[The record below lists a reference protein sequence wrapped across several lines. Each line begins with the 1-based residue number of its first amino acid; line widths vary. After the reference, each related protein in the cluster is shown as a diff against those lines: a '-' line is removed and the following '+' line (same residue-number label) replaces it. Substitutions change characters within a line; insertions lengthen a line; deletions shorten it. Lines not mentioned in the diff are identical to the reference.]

1 LHWWSNNVREYK
13 WQDIFCAWSRFNHF
27 FWHLPF
33 GVGRLLEW
41 RQCQRAMGGSRSF
54 APHKRAGA
62 DGGLI
67 RIKIIYKHGVSGIG
81 EAHDG

>member
-1 LHWWSNNVREYK
+1 
-13 WQDIFCAWSRFNHF
+13 
-27 FWHLPF
+27 
-33 GVGRLLEW
+33 
-41 RQCQRAMGGSRSF
+41 MGGSRSF
-54 APHKRAGA
+54 APYKRAGA